1 VSPFFL
7 EFHNLRIKD
16 AFNTIECLVRTS
28 PLNIAMVGTLSHG
41 EFFISDPLRNEIT
54 FKHHLGP
61 LQAAE
66 CMGTYA
72 MACIVQAGY
81 AYYNTK
87 LVNELPPL
95 SKHAGRKPKK
105 EVSSASGHEGNDDED
120 IEPSKPCE
128 NEIDSLIRNLPS
140 FAAQGRLP
148 KIEDI
153 QPFLKKTFTSLDR
166 EDHYFLQSI
175 LQDIYVLQHW
185 TRPMDNEEE
194 KTLRSLHNQEHIK
207 TVPSTLDN
215 DEEFLF
221 GTLGVDTL
229 QFEGL
234 KMVKGK
240 HPVNTIGR
248 KRNAKQQSD
257 DESEIDSDDMDTD
270 IKTPASSENRSGLND
285 RSSSSKK
292 QSSNSENAT
301 QSKSR
306 HSQGNHL
313 QNNHESGMYLC
324 YHASIFQI

>member
-1 VSPFFL
+1 
-7 EFHNLRIKD
+7 
-16 AFNTIECLVRTS
+16 
-28 PLNIAMVGTLSHG
+28 MVGTLSHG

-54 FKHHLGP
+54 LKHHLGP

-81 AYYNTK
+81 AYYNTT
-87 LVNELPPL
+87 LVNDLPPL

-105 EVSSASGHEGNDDED
+105 EVSSASGQEGNDDED
-120 IEPSKPCE
+120 NEPSQPCE

-140 FAAQGRLP
+140 FATQGRLP

-166 EDHYFLQSI
+166 DDHYFLQSI
-175 LQDIYVLQHW
+175 LPDIYVLQHW

-194 KTLRSLHNQEHIK
+194 KTLRSLHNQQQNK
-207 TVPSTLDN
+207 TVNLTLGN

-221 GTLGVDTL
+221 GKLGVDNL

-240 HPVNTIGR
+240 HPVNSKGR
-248 KRNAKQQSD
+248 KRNAQEGSD
-257 DESEIDSDDMDTD
+257 DERDIDSDDRDTD
-270 IKTPASSENRSGLND
+270 MKTPAPSENRSGMND

-292 QSSNSENAT
+292 HSANSENAT

-306 HSQGNHL
+306 QSQDKHL
-313 QNNHESGMYLC
+313 QN
-324 YHASIFQI
+324 YHASGM